1 MTTDIRGVH
10 LEISQRTRDYIDRK
24 LPRLAFAED
33 LVTDL
38 LLAVS
43 REKNLYK
50 VEATVNFRWGT
61 STHIHVEGFEL
72 TEGIDALFDKLEPK
86 IEKEKNKVQDH
97 HRKGPA
103 VLPAEE
109 P

>member
-10 LEISQRTRDYIDRK
+10 LELSQRTRDYIDKK
-24 LPRLAFAED
+24 LPRLAFAEE

-43 REKNLYK
+43 REKSLYK
-50 VEATVNFRWGT
+50 LDATVNFRWGA
-61 STHIHVEGFEL
+61 STHLHVEGFKL
-72 TEGIDALFDKLEPK
+72 VEGIDALFDKLEPK
-86 IEKEKNKVQDH
+86 LEKEKNKLKD
-97 HRKGPA
+97 HRKKPA
-103 VLPAEE
+103 AKPAEL

>member
-1 MTTDIRGVH
+1 MNTELKGVH
-10 LEISQRTRDYIDRK
+10 LEISQRTRDYIDKK

-38 LLAVS
+38 LLAIS
-43 REKNLYK
+43 REKSLYK

-61 STHIHVEGFEL
+61 STHIHVEGFKL

-86 IEKEKNKVQDH
+86 LEKEKNKLKDH
-97 HRKGPA
+97 RRKAPA
-103 VLPAEE
+103 PRAAEQG
-109 P
+109 

>member
-10 LEISQRTRDYIDRK
+10 LEISQRTRDYIDKK

-43 REKNLYK
+43 REKNLYLLD
-50 VEATVNFRWGT
+50 ATVNFRWGT
-61 STHIHVEGFEL
+61 STHIHVEGFKL

-86 IEKEKNKVQDH
+86 IEKEKNKVKDH
-97 HRKGPA
+97 HKKSPA
-103 VLPAEE
+103 APGAEE

>member
-10 LEISQRTRDYIDRK
+10 LEISQRTRDYIDKK

-86 IEKEKNKVQDH
+86 IEKEKNKVKDH
-97 HRKGPA
+97 HRKSAP
-103 VLPAEE
+103 LPAEE

>member
-86 IEKEKNKVQDH
+86 IEKEKNKVKDH
-97 HRKGPA
+97 HRKSAP
-103 VLPAEE
+103 LPAEE

>member
-1 MTTDIRGVH
+1 MTTDIKGVH
-10 LEISQRTRDYIDRK
+10 FEISKRTRDYIDKK

-38 LLAVS
+38 LLAFS

-50 VEATVNFRWGT
+50 LDATVNFRWGT
-61 STHIHVEGFEL
+61 TTHIHVENFKL

-86 IEKEKNKVQDH
+86 IEKEKNKLKDH
-97 HRKGPA
+97 HKNAPA
-103 VLPAEE
+103 AQPEE
-109 P
+109 LG

>member
-10 LEISQRTRDYIDRK
+10 LELSERTRDYIDKK

-43 REKNLYK
+43 REKSLYK
-50 VEATVNFRWGT
+50 ADATVNFRWGAT
-61 STHIHVEGFEL
+61 THVHVEGFKLVEA
-72 TEGIDALFDKLEPK
+72 IDALFDKLEPK
-86 IEKEKNKVQDH
+86 LEKEKNKVKDH
-97 HRKGPA
+97 HKKAPA
-103 VLPAEE
+103 APPEE
-109 P
+109 